1 MPPLIQHILIS
12 AGFWDYL
19 PTSARKKILGDQAPA
34 KLPKPIEDPW
44 RGYSAKAALMVLELG
59 QSYKTN
65 ASSWPEKI
73 KQVSFPKL
81 WDMGGAILCLLNR
94 HLGEDEAAVYA
105 DLFDEETG
113 PIATTFN
120 AAGVAA
126 IFLGLLTVHAPI
138 DSGIFL
144 KAEDQLNEMLDT
156 IDALTKISASELTPT
171 IKNRVASEVFR
182 LQAKSPHL
190 VLHYLELVSGAD
202 HKKFPGQLLADV
214 LHVFG
219 YVDAALSRTALEHLI
234 FSGMA
239 VGKVMVFFRT
249 LQAIAGLPLEEK
261 ISWIHELEQSLL
273 AHLGQ
278 PWIKG
283 NGHSPLVALL
293 QAAETD
299 MEAFVARFAAAGGAV
314 HSASQLPQGTRI
326 LSRKLS
332 HVQEALDILPV
343 HHFKRILVEPDRA
356 KGWAQKYVELLLAY
370 RRGQFAQHY
379 EKGRSISVGSI
390 FLNFAPGTIAG
401 TRSIVLAQG
410 GEMVWELHADGTM
423 AIHATRGLSDLSFA
437 KIDEALDTAIQFFSE
452 SADRAIADYAAD
464 PSWDALRLARQ
475 HHTNVWTGIAGY
487 SPEQVLEDLHGDR
500 AANLT
505 LLSAYLDTGVMS
517 QASRQAGVSSYDSA
531 KGNLHCARTKW
542 QKIMLGL
549 NREEERAK
557 RRAGEKHARFSARRP
572 DRFMPEPIDARRF
585 MGNLLPRP
593 VKARLALGAL
603 TNSFAT
609 LSKKELAALSP
620 TERKVV
626 ELLLQGFDFREIAE
640 QIGMEPHL
648 VQNHFV
654 AARRGITVMR
664 RPQTSYQWRQFF
676 REFITLEYS
685 GVLGFKVDDFA
696 LLIKKLAADYKDLI
710 ELLLAGHTAHEAT
723 AIYDAGHERRGKD
736 VITLLKD
743 HTRDLVVSSLLPIAD
758 LQVVYDRARYL
769 RTLKSVTELDFLPP
783 RCLEIVR
790 LMGEEGITDL
800 HDIAGR
806 LQVPY
811 ASVWTYI
818 RNIREGVAHH
828 LGSDGHEIQTAS
840 AQRALL
846 AGTAMMSDG
855 ALFDELVGLLP
866 QDFQRVLKTYLSGIG
881 GPKAAAQLQL
891 PRGTYEG
898 QVMSSILA
906 MRLKVAG
913 GEPLITNSS
922 PLVGVISNHA
932 SDGVVASASATV
944 LQPEP
949 VLPPVVEV
957 ATEAA
962 APVDEGEQADGNGEE
977 VIGGGMPVESLSPGL
992 VAAVAQVH
1000 GAAAPNRAVLFR
1012 R

>member
-1 MPPLIQHILIS
+1 MPPIQDILIS

-19 PTSARKKILGDQAPA
+19 PIVTRKKILGDQAPE
-34 KLPKPIEDPW
+34 KLPKPTDDPW

-59 QSYKTN
+59 LSYKTD

-81 WDMGGAILCLLNR
+81 WDMGGALLHLLNMN
-94 HLGEDEAAVYA
+94 LGEDEAAVYA
-105 DLFDEETG
+105 DLFDEDTG
-113 PIATTFN
+113 AIATSFN

-126 IFLGLLTVHAPI
+126 IFLGLLYVHAPEGT
-138 DSGIFL
+138 GIFL
-144 KAEDQLNEMLDT
+144 NGGDQLNEMLDT
-156 IDALTKISASELTPT
+156 IDALTKIGSSELTPLT
-171 IKNRVASEVFR
+171 KKLVASEVFR
-182 LQAKSPHL
+182 LQARTPNL
-190 VLHYLELVSGAD
+190 VLSYLELIFWAD
-202 HKKFPGQLLADV
+202 HKQFPGQLLADV

-219 YVDAALSRTALEHLI
+219 YVDAALARTALEHLI
-234 FSGMA
+234 FSGIVA
-239 VGKVMVFFRT
+239 DKVLAFFRT

-273 AHLGQ
+273 GHLGQ
-278 PWIKG
+278 PWKKG
-283 NGHSPLVALL
+283 NGHSPLVALV

-299 MEAFVARFAAAGGAV
+299 MEAFAARFAAAGGAA
-314 HSASQLPQGTRI
+314 HSVTQLPQGTRI
-326 LSRKLS
+326 APRKLS
-332 HVQEALDILPV
+332 HVSEAIDILPT
-343 HHFKRILVEPDRA
+343 HHFKRVIVVPERA
-356 KGWAQKYVELLLAY
+356 KGWAQKYVELLWAY

-379 EKGRSISVGSI
+379 EEGQPIFVGSI
-390 FLNFAPGTIAG
+390 FLDFVPGTISG
-401 TRSIVLAQG
+401 MRSIVVQQG
-410 GEMVWELHADGTM
+410 SEILWELHPDGSM

-437 KIDEALDTAIQFFSE
+437 KIDEALDTALQLFTE

-464 PSWDALRLARQ
+464 PSWDAVRLARQ
-475 HHTNVWTGIAGY
+475 HHTHDWSGIAGY

-500 AANLT
+500 AANLP
-505 LLSAYLDTGVMS
+505 LLSAYLDTGIMS
-517 QASRQAGVSSYDSA
+517 QASRQAGFSSYDSA

-557 RRAGEKHARFSARRP
+557 KRAGEKHARFSARRP

-603 TNSFAT
+603 TNSFVP
-609 LSKKELAALSP
+609 LSRKELEALSP
-620 TERKVV
+620 TEQKVV
-626 ELLLQGFDFREIAE
+626 NPLLQGFDFKEIAE

-664 RPQTSYQWRQFF
+664 RPQTRYQWRQFF

-769 RTLKSVTELDFLPP
+769 RTLKPVTELDFLPP

-790 LMGEEGITDL
+790 LMGEKGITDL

-806 LQVPY
+806 LEVPY

-818 RNIREGVAHH
+818 RKIREGVAHH
-828 LGSDGHEIQTAS
+828 LGSQGHEIQTAS

-866 QDFQRVLKTYLSGIG
+866 ADFQRALKTYLSGIG
-881 GPKAAAQLQL
+881 GPKAAAQLKL

-898 QVMSSILA
+898 QVLSSILA
-906 MRLKVAG
+906 MRLKVAN
-913 GEPLITNSS
+913 GEPLIANSS
-922 PLVGVISNHA
+922 AFEGVISDHA
-932 SDGVVASASATV
+932 SVGVVVSANTMV
-944 LQPEP
+944 LGPEF
-949 VLPPVVEV
+949 VLPIV
-957 ATEAA
+957 AEADTSFGDMETDQSGDDGLVSGELPTGLLSSGLVHA
-962 APVDEGEQADGNGEE
+962 VAPVSGT
-977 VIGGGMPVESLSPGL
+977 VIS
-992 VAAVAQVH
+992 
-1000 GAAAPNRAVLFR
+1000 GAARSVLFR
-1012 R
+1012 K